1 MPDHA
6 ANGGNFLE
14 PRDLIRASFYEIPFL
29 SGEAVSI
36 VPPDGNYFITR
47 HLHRFFNA
55 AINLDPVR

>member
-1 MPDHA
+1 
-6 ANGGNFLE
+6 
-14 PRDLIRASFYEIPFL
+14 LITASFYGISLL

-47 HLHRFFNA
+47 RLHRFFNA